1 MIKKMALLT
10 VSLMM
15 VTCFLNFGTQKIEAA
30 PTTFAPNLTATFD
43 GTSLYESGYSGDLY
57 AGYISAAGSFKS
69 GVGFVLSSITG
80 VSSATGDS
88 ILSFPVAQV
97 HSLID
102 NTNTPPKMT
111 GIGNKTV
118 NEGSQLT
125 FTVSA
130 IDADGDTL
138 TYSLVGAPTGASIN
152 ATTGVFTWTPTEA
165 QGPGSYIFTV
175 YVNDGMLTDAESITV
190 TVNEV
195 NSAPMLQ
202 AIGNKT
208 VNEES
213 QLTFT
218 ASATDADLPA
228 NTLTYSLVG
237 APTGASINSLTGVFT
252 WTPTEAQGPGSYTFT
267 VRVSDGMLTAAETI
281 TVTVNEVNSAPVLQA
296 IGNQTVKKGNLLTFT
311 VTATDSDSAIL
322 TYSLVGA
329 PTGASI
335 NATTGVFTWTPT
347 EAHYPGNY
355 TFIVLVSDG
364 MLIDSKSFTVT
375 VYEANSAPVLQAIG
389 NKTVNE
395 NSQLTFTA
403 SATDADGDILTY
415 SLINAPTGASINA
428 TTGVFTWIP
437 TEAQGPGIYTFTVR
451 VSDGML
457 LAEESITVTV
467 NEVNSAPVL
476 QAIGNKTVNEGNLLT
491 FTAIATDADLPA
503 NTLTYSL
510 VGAPTGASINATA
523 GVFIWIP
530 TKAQGP
536 GSYTF
541 TVRVSDGMLTDEES
555 ITVMVNEVNSAPVL
569 QAIGNKTVNENSQLT
584 FRASATDA
592 DGDTLTYS
600 LVGAPTGAS
609 INATTGVFT
618 WTPSKAQGPGSYTII
633 VRVSDG
639 LLTDEESI
647 TVTVNKVNS
656 APVLQA
662 IGNKTVNEESQLTFK
677 ASATDADGDT
687 LTYSLVGAPTG
698 ASINATTGVFTWT
711 PTEAQGPGSYT
722 FIVRVSDGRLT
733 DEESIIVTVNE
744 INNIPIYNNT
754 DATST
759 TPIKLEPN
767 KYKIIFNTN
776 GGSAIGMQSL
786 EKNKNIIKPENPK
799 REGYLFE
806 GWYKD
811 PEFKVKW
818 DFEKDVI
825 TVSTTLYAKW
835 IENKKEIDESIEE
848 EKPNFSDISTHWSK
862 EMIEEIAALGIING
876 YPDGTFRPNEPILRK
891 HIAIMINR
899 ALDLKPIR
907 ENASFSDIL
916 PTHPYYEE
924 IQLLQ
929 QAGIVD
935 GTNGQFKPDEFL
947 TRAQLAK
954 IIVIAFDFELGDESN
969 FEDLSKNHWS
979 YRYVAGLEK
988 LGIVQGDNGKFNPQD
1003 SITRAQFVAILY
1015 RALNLT
1021 K

>member
-1 MIKKMALLT
+1 MLIVIKKMALLT

-30 PTTFAPNLTATFD
+30 PTTLAPNLTATFD

-80 VSSATGDS
+80 VSSATGDP
-88 ILSFPVAQV
+88 IFSFPVAQV

-102 NTNTPPKMT
+102 NANTPPTMM
-111 GIGNKTV
+111 GIGNQTV

-152 ATTGVFTWTPTEA
+152 STTGVFTWTPTEA

-175 YVNDGMLTDAESITV
+175 YVNDGMLTDAESIMV

-237 APTGASINSLTGVFT
+237 
-252 WTPTEAQGPGSYTFT
+252 
-267 VRVSDGMLTAAETI
+267 
-281 TVTVNEVNSAPVLQA
+281 
-296 IGNQTVKKGNLLTFT
+296 
-311 VTATDSDSAIL
+311 
-322 TYSLVGA
+322 
-329 PTGASI
+329 
-335 NATTGVFTWTPT
+335 
-347 EAHYPGNY
+347 
-355 TFIVLVSDG
+355 
-364 MLIDSKSFTVT
+364 
-375 VYEANSAPVLQAIG
+375 
-389 NKTVNE
+389 
-395 NSQLTFTA
+395 
-403 SATDADGDILTY
+403 
-415 SLINAPTGASINA
+415 APTGASINA

-476 QAIGNKTVNEGNLLT
+476 QAIGNQTVNEGNLLT
-491 FTAIATDADLPA
+491 FTASATDADLPA

-656 APVLQA
+656 TPVLQA

-711 PTEAQGPGSYT
+711 PSEAQGPGSYT

-776 GGSAIGMQSL
+776 GGSAIGIQSL

-848 EKPNFSDISTHWSK
+848 DKPNFSDVSTHWSK

-907 ENASFSDIL
+907 ENASFSDVL

-947 TRAQLAK
+947 TRVQLAK

-979 YRYVAGLEK
+979 YQYVAGLEK